1 MARHDLCPSTMTV
14 NSLADWIRSNKAD
27 VFNHIEKV
35 PLTEEEIKEFE
46 KSSSLAS
53 RAIDRLKDT
62 LKYITET
69 MKNGTPFDTNV
80 MDHRPVTVTIPPTKG
95 LKALEAGRKFA
106 DRQLENGYKDDIT
119 TLYLMPWPEFRKM
132 VAIDIEGNEWSKY
145 SRDMSEDEYR
155 QHGRPV
161 LEATAEVKEL
171 LAQNGLNITEAK
183 GNRAR
188 VEKVKTKEQKAEE
201 PDEKGEPA
209 PYKDKESRP
218 HLDLM
223 NDDDDQPI

>member
-1 MARHDLCPSTMTV
+1 MRHELCPSTMTV
-14 NSLADWIRSNKAD
+14 QNLADWIRSNKAD
-27 VFNHIEKV
+27 VFNHTEKV
-35 PLTEEEIKEFE
+35 PLTEDEIAEYE

-161 LEATAEVKEL
+161 LEATAEVKAVLEE
-171 LAQNGLNITEAK
+171 NGLKITEAK
-183 GNRAR
+183 GNKAR
-188 VEKVKTKEQKAEE
+188 VEKVKTKE
-201 PDEKGEPA
+201 DPA
-209 PYKDKESRP
+209 PYKDKENRP
-218 HLDLM
+218 ELSLL
-223 NDDDDQPI
+223 DDDDQPI